1 VANIRVVSG
10 DFNNPGDSLSIDLV
24 AAVSDTFL
32 VIYIPNGGENWQVG
46 TNQSIVWNSSN
57 VGLVNIDYTT
67 DNGSSWLNIINDY
80 DAGIGSYSWT
90 IPNTPSIQCKVK
102 ITDNANSNISDQSNS
117 VFTINA
123 LPEPE
128 LSLLY
133 PNGGEQFAPN
143 DTVHIQWQHSL
154 INVINLEFS
163 DDNGATWSDIIM
175 GFPADSNLY
184 IWIIEPGISSSQCLI
199 KICDFE
205 NPQFCDESDSVF
217 TITPSYS
224 ITVLI
229 PNGGEVWLHG
239 TTEDIT
245 WNSENVLNVKIE
257 LSLNNG
263 TSWSTI
269 KDSTLSNGIYS
280 WLVNVPQPSLQS
292 LIRISDVSDENI
304 VDHSDDVFAIDIVPG
319 VEDEFSGI
327 PDSYKLL
334 QNYPNPFNPKTKIYY
349 GVPQTGYV
357 ELAVYDLLG
366 NEIVKLISEEKE
378 AGYHN
383 VTFDASD
390 YNSGIYFYRLT
401 AGKFTTTKKMVILK

>member
-1 VANIRVVSG
+1 MKKLTLLIFVFSFLNCPHAQNFWDRINSPPGGSALSFTSDNNNIY
-10 DFNNPGDSLSIDLV
+10 
-24 AAVSDTFL
+24 T
-32 VIYIPNGGENWQVG
+32 G
-46 TNQSIVWNSSN
+46 TDDGVLMS
-57 VGLVNIDYTT
+57 T
-67 DNGSSWLNIINDY
+67 DNGSSWLNIVNDY
-80 DAGIGSYSWT
+80 DAGVGSYSWT
-90 IPNTPSIQCKVK
+90 IPNTPSTQCKVK

-117 VFTINA
+117 VFTIDS

-143 DTVHIQWQHSL
+143 DLVYIQWQHSD
-154 INVINLEFS
+154 INVINLDFS

-184 IWIIEPGISSSQCLI
+184 IWIIESGISSSQCLI

-217 TITPSYS
+217 TVTPPSS

-229 PNGGEVWLHG
+229 PNGGEVWLQG

-245 WNSENVLNVKIE
+245 WTSENVIDVKIE

-263 TSWSTI
+263 ASWSTI
-269 KDSTLSNGIYS
+269 IESTLSNGIYS
-280 WLVNVPQPSLQS
+280 WLVNSPQPSTQS

-304 VDHSDDVFAIDIVPG
+304 EDHSDDVFTIDIVQG

-334 QNYPNPFNPKTKIYY
+334 QNYPNPFNPSTTIYY
-349 GVPQTGYV
+349 GLPEESSLKITI
-357 ELAVYDLLG
+357 YDVLG
-366 NEIVKLISEEKE
+366 NEVMIYSEEKQS
-378 AGYHN
+378 AGYHRLE
-383 VTFDASD
+383 FDATE
-390 YNSGIYFYRLT
+390 YRSGVYFYRLQ
-401 AGKFTTTKKMVILK
+401 AGIFVETKKMILLK